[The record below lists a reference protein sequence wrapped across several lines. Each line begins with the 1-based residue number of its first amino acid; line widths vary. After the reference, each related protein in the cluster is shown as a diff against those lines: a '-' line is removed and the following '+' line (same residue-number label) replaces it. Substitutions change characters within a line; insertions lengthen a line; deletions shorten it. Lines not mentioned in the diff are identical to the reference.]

1 MLKKI
6 VLLGIISLVFSHGLN
21 VYAYAHLSRMIAIEG
36 LSLIDEI
43 SVSDSDYSDDEQF
56 VEAVPPVSVN
66 EVLFLNAIPR
76 PDFVFFEYPHHVWQP
91 PKSA

>member
-6 VLLGIISLVFSHGLN
+6 VLLGIISLIFSHGLN
-21 VYAYAHLSRMIAIEG
+21 VYAYAQQSRMIAIEG

-66 EVLFLNAIPR
+66 EVLFLNVIPR

-91 PKSA
+91 PKRA